1 MIHQHSALL
10 RHAQDFFR
18 SDLLGF
24 YSWDQVRIANPE
36 LAPPIAADASLQDRR
51 AAQEKREGKYLGQ
64 ARLIFGNWEILIYS
78 PNERPPLGEVILR
91 PNEIGGP
98 VLVSGPIDSAT
109 WAEIGKRIR
118 TEAKM
123 RFLG

>member
-1 MIHQHSALL
+1 MNPHTALL

-18 SDLLGF
+18 SDLLGL

-36 LAPPIAADASLQDRR
+36 VAPPIASDASLRDRR
-51 AAQEKREGKYLGQ
+51 EQQYKREGKYLGQ

-98 VLVSGPIDSAT
+98 VLVSGPIDSET
-109 WAEIGKRIR
+109 WVAIGKRIR
-118 TEAKM
+118 AEARM

>member
-1 MIHQHSALL
+1 MIHPHSALL

-18 SDLLGF
+18 SDLLGL

-36 LAPPIAADASLQDRR
+36 LAAPIPAEASLHDRR
-51 AAQEKREGKYLGQ
+51 AAQDKREGRYIGQ
-64 ARLIFGNWEILIYS
+64 ARLIFGTWEILIYS

-98 VLVSGPIDSAT
+98 ALVSGPIDSAT
-109 WAEIGKRIR
+109 WAEIGQKIR
-118 TEAKM
+118 KEAKM

>member
-1 MIHQHSALL
+1 MIDQHAALL

-18 SDLLGF
+18 SDLVGL
-24 YSWDQVRIANPE
+24 YSWDQVRIANREP
-36 LAPPIAADASLQDRR
+36 APPISAEMPLRARR
-51 AAQEKREGKYLGQ
+51 DEQFKREGRYLGQ
-64 ARLIFGNWEILIYS
+64 ARLIFGDWEILIYA

-109 WAEIGKRIR
+109 WAEIGLHIR
-118 TEAKM
+118 GRTKK
-123 RFLG
+123 